1 MASEERG
8 VIRPAGDDP
17 RAPKL
22 SDVPKLKPLGLGVEF
37 PIKIGE
43 QFESLPAPKTYEDG
57 LAEGKRLAV
66 DIRNALAGLLLE
78 WDWGRIFSAT
88 GQRDDNAMKAMKAI
102 ARAREAL
109 GNYDLAAATMNVPL
123 EEK

>member
-1 MASEERG
+1 MASDEQDLRQPSPLKDVESRT
-8 VIRPAGDDP
+8 
-17 RAPKL
+17 
-22 SDVPKLKPLGLGVEF
+22 SDGTATSPYSFIVPPSV
-37 PIKIGE
+37 
-43 QFESLPAPKTYEDG
+43 ATYEDG

-123 EEK
+123 QPPAQVHNPPQRKP